1 MNLPDSEGIRAAA
14 AAQLVSACSKYGLEE
29 ITKTMILELAN
40 TTELDLYG
48 EMYLDRSAEAEPVCR
63 QMLKLLEV
71 PAGCVIGPIP
81 YAAFEAM
88 VKTAGLPSA
97 ARQTWIVIVEVKPH
111 AIAAEEPTSPAPQ
124 LAPDCP
130 ATGEQPW
137 EAMGRAFEAAATAEG
152 TAPDTAADAVHT
164 DVPRVLRPHHFVVA
178 WRRAEDS
185 QHAPSLNPHTDFRT
199 HGQPSPVV
207 HNVPMPHTP
216 GLPEGASFEVF
227 HPQ

>member
-1 MNLPDSEGIRAAA
+1 MSLSARPQAESSAHTPAPSSPTPSLTEDTPWDALQLPAANFCGA
-14 AAQLVSACSKYGLEE
+14 FFVPQSTDGDADDVELHAPDTPASA
-29 ITKTMILELAN
+29 
-40 TTELDLYG
+40 
-48 EMYLDRSAEAEPVCR
+48 P
-63 QMLKLLEV
+63 
-71 PAGCVIGPIP
+71 P
-81 YAAFEAM
+81 
-88 VKTAGLPSA
+88 VKTASLPSA